1 MKIER
6 YVIKD
11 ITGNLL
17 AGRDKWVRPN
27 MIMDAFF
34 YRESPTTTQSEVGGT
49 IHKVTIEV
57 HEPEFLP
64 CPFCGG
70 TDLHMQ
76 RVGRISS
83 AVACAPCQT
92 NGPWCRSDAEARAAW
107 NRRTS

>member
-34 YRESPTTTQSEVGGT
+34 YRESPTTTQSEIGGT
-49 IHKVTIEV
+49 IHKVMIEV
-57 HEPEFLP
+57 HELELLP

-70 TDLHMQ
+70 EAHMTASFVQ
-76 RVGRISS
+76 CRV
-83 AVACAPCQT
+83 
-92 NGPWCRSDAEARAAW
+92 CRSDGAIGGTPAEARAAW
-107 NRRTS
+107 NRRTT